1 MGWGKIAVTTTAT
14 LIIPANTRRQELRL
28 VNYSTSPDCFIGMD
42 SSVTAQNG
50 FALMAGSEQDA
61 SRSMGSTYLG
71 DIYGITS
78 TGTADIRWWETTR

>member
-1 MGWGKIAVTTTAT
+1 MSYGNVSVTSTPII
-14 LIIPANTRRQELRL
+14 IIPANAHRQEFRL

-42 SSVTAQNG
+42 SSVTTTNG

-71 DIYGITS
+71 DIWGVTS
-78 TGTADIRWWETTR
+78 SGTADIRWWETTR